1 MERPPQLAPE
11 ALLDALRCQ
20 FEEVCR
26 GIAGAVNRTP
36 AGAVINASEEKVRDL
51 FADFRRAAYQAAVQ
65 MRLDAA
71 EAAFPP
77 SAAPRDR
84 QALAEQGPRGT
95 ERPDHQ

>member
-1 MERPPQLAPE
+1 MEGPPQLAAE

-20 FEEVCR
+20 SEEVCR
-26 GIAGAVNRTP
+26 GIADAVNRAP
-36 AGAVINASEEKVRDL
+36 AGAVINASEEEARDL

-84 QALAEQGPRGT
+84 QALAEQGARGA
-95 ERPDHQ
+95 ERPGRQ